1 MAPRFGG
8 RCDFARAIACSFSAG
23 TLALPQRLRAMKPL
37 AWVGVL
43 LIVLGVI
50 GLVVE
55 NVSFTERRTVLDVG
69 PIKVQADEQRIV
81 PIPTIAG
88 IVAIAIGLGLVFMS
102 RKRA

>member
-1 MAPRFGG
+1 
-8 RCDFARAIACSFSAG
+8 
-23 TLALPQRLRAMKPL
+23 MKPL
-37 AWVGVL
+37 AWIGIV
-43 LIVLGVI
+43 LIVLGVA

-69 PIKVQADEQRIV
+69 PLKVQADEQRVV

-88 IVAIAIGLGLVFMS
+88 IAAVAVGLGLVFMG

>member
-1 MAPRFGG
+1 
-8 RCDFARAIACSFSAG
+8 
-23 TLALPQRLRAMKPL
+23 MKPL
-37 AWVGVL
+37 AWIGIV

-55 NVSFTERRTVLDVG
+55 NVSFTERKTVLDVG
-69 PIKVQADEQRIV
+69 PLKVQADEQKVV

-88 IVAIAIGLGLVFMS
+88 VAAIAVGLGLVFMG

>member
-1 MAPRFGG
+1 
-8 RCDFARAIACSFSAG
+8 
-23 TLALPQRLRAMKPL
+23 MKPL
-37 AWVGVL
+37 AWIGVV

-55 NVSFTERRTVLDVG
+55 NVSFTERKTVLDVG
-69 PIKVQADEQRIV
+69 PLKVQADEQKVV

-88 IVAIAIGLGLVFMS
+88 VAAIVVGLGLVFMG

>member
-1 MAPRFGG
+1 
-8 RCDFARAIACSFSAG
+8 
-23 TLALPQRLRAMKPL
+23 MKPL
-37 AWVGVL
+37 ALVGVL

-55 NVSFTERRTVLDVG
+55 NVSFTERKTVLDVG

-81 PIPTIAG
+81 PIPTVAG
-88 IVAIAIGLGLVFMS
+88 IVAVAVGLGLLFMS

>member
-1 MAPRFGG
+1 
-8 RCDFARAIACSFSAG
+8 
-23 TLALPQRLRAMKPL
+23 MKPL

-88 IVAIAIGLGLVFMS
+88 VIAVAVGLGLLFMA